1 MNFCS
6 DAIKQKYAS
15 AGFKGANFKVIP
27 GGIKI
32 YGRKISK
39 IKDVNN
45 VKLLCVA
52 RLVEDKGVH
61 VAIETL
67 AYLINKLKHSN
78 ITLDI
83 FGAGDKDYTQRLEK
97 IITTE
102 NLEKFV
108 KFKGWITQD
117 NLLQCIGNYDI
128 LLFPS
133 VYDEPFARIILQ
145 AMDQGLPVVASN
157 TGGTSEVVKN
167 GLTGILVTKGNAV
180 EMAEGVLKLLEDVCL
195 FEQISING
203 NKAIQEKYSYR
214 ENIEQ
219 INNYLIGIYNQSV
232 K

>member
-1 MNFCS
+1 M
-6 DAIKQKYAS
+6 
-15 AGFKGANFKVIP
+15 
-27 GGIKI
+27 
-32 YGRKISK
+32 
-39 IKDVNN
+39 
-45 VKLLCVA
+45 
-52 RLVEDKGVH
+52 
-61 VAIETL
+61 
-67 AYLINKLKHSN
+67 
-78 ITLDI
+78 ITWKNQI
-83 FGAGDKDYTQRLEK
+83 TQRLEK